1 MIPLKQAAL
10 ELMLN
15 DDNRINAI
23 SGAAQMRSTSILAIF
38 TNLYDYVVCQN
49 SYDENDTTLG
59 VNVADAIYNYL
70 HSLELAPKC
79 P

>member
-1 MIPLKQAAL
+1 MTPLKQAAL

-15 DDNRINAI
+15 DDNRSNAI
-23 SGAAQMRSTSILAIF
+23 SGAAQMRSTNILATF
-38 TNLYDYVVCQN
+38 TNLYDYEVCQN
-49 SYDENDTTLG
+49 SYDENDTSYA

-70 HSLELAPKC
+70 HSLDLAPKC